1 MGGAGNV
8 RVEQLQPQLRAA
20 GVDVAVIRMTENVLF
35 VTGHFVQIAGAGF
48 AVVPAEGE
56 ASLLVP
62 EYEAPEAA
70 EAWAGA
76 LETFPVI
83 RNDRPAALEVVRER
97 LAALAARHANGGAV
111 GYEGSSETLAPPAQA
126 GEASAVGLPTRRLIE
141 EAFGGAELSDVTELL
156 EATKAVKTERDL
168 EKLEIANEI
177 ACFGN
182 LAFKEA
188 ARPGRTEVEIA
199 AAVETAIEVEGH
211 GYRGA
216 RVVRGY
222 ATVYSGTDLQ
232 DGWQYFR
239 SRPRRVEPDD
249 LVMLELGTLV
259 DGYWADHTRTVVAG
273 RASREQRAAYE
284 AVRAAAA
291 AAFAVAV
298 PGAVGGGVDATSRE
312 TCASAGFEQFPHHT
326 GHGVGF
332 RLHES
337 RPQLVPGST
346 HELGDGMVIVTEP
359 GVYGAEVSGG
369 IRYED
374 AAVVRPGGAR
384 LLGGTDYGLDD

>member
-1 MGGAGNV
+1 MAGNA

-20 GVDVAVIRMTENVLF
+20 GVDVAVVRMAENVLF
-35 VTGHFVQIAGAGF
+35 VSGHFVQMPGAGF
-48 AVVPAEGE
+48 VVVPAEGE
-56 ASLLVP
+56 ATLLVP

-70 EAWAGA
+70 EVWDGA

-83 RNDRPAALEVVRER
+83 RNDRPAALDVVRER
-97 LAALAARHANGGAV
+97 LRALAARQANGGAV

-126 GEASAVGLPTRRLIE
+126 GESSAVALPTRRLLE
-141 EAFGGAELSDVTELL
+141 EAFGGAEPSDITELL
-156 EATKAVKTERDL
+156 EATKAVKTEREL

-177 ACFGN
+177 AGFGM
-182 LAFKEA
+182 LAFKQEA
-188 ARPGRTEVEIA
+188 RAGRTEVEIA

-222 ATVYSGTDLQ
+222 ATVYSGPDLT

-239 SRPRRVEPDD
+239 SRPRRVEPGE
-249 LVMLELGTLV
+249 LVMLELGTVV
-259 DGYWADHTRTVVAG
+259 DGFWADHTRTVVAG
-273 RASREQRAAYE
+273 RASSEQRAAYE

-291 AAFAVAV
+291 AAFAAAV
-298 PGAVGGGVDATSRE
+298 PGTTGGVVDATSRS

-337 RPQLVPGST
+337 RPQLVPGGA
-346 HELGDGMVIVTEP
+346 HELRENMVIVTEP
-359 GVYGAEVSGG
+359 GIYLTELEGG

-374 AAVVRPGGAR
+374 AGVVRPGGAR
-384 LLGGTDYGLDD
+384 LLGGTDYDFED

>member
-1 MGGAGNV
+1 V
-8 RVEQLQPQLRAA
+8 SERVEQLQPGLRSV
-20 GVDVAVIRMTENVLF
+20 GVDVAVLRVPENVLF
-35 VTGHFVQIAGAGF
+35 VTGHFVQIAGAGVV
-48 AVVPAEGE
+48 VVPAEGE
-56 ASLLVP
+56 ATLLVP
-62 EYEAPEAA
+62 EYEAGEAA
-70 EAWAGA
+70 EVWDGP

-83 RNDRPAALEVVRER
+83 RNDRPPALEILRER
-97 LAALAARHANGGAV
+97 LEALAARHANGGGV

-126 GEASAVGLPTRRLIE
+126 GEVNAVARPTQHLIE
-141 EAFGGAELSDVTELL
+141 EAFGGAQLTDVTELL
-156 EATKAVKTERDL
+156 EATKAVKTEREL

-182 LAFKEA
+182 LAFKEV
-188 ARPGRTEVEIA
+188 ARAGKTEVEIA
-199 AAVETAIEVEGH
+199 AAVESAIEVEGH
-211 GYRGA
+211 GHRGA

-222 ATVYSGTDLQ
+222 ATIYSGPDLQ

-273 RASREQRAAYE
+273 RATSEQRAAYE

-291 AAFAVAV
+291 AAFAAAV
-298 PGAVGGGVDATSRE
+298 PGATGGDVDATSRA
-312 TCASAGFEQFPHHT
+312 TCAEAGFEQFPHHT

-346 HELGDGMVIVTEP
+346 HELQENMVVVTEP
-359 GVYGAEVSGG
+359 GIYKAELTGG

-374 AAVVRPGGAR
+374 AAVVKPGGAR
-384 LLGGTDYGLDD
+384 ILGGTDYDLD

>member
-1 MGGAGNV
+1 MTGQS
-8 RVEQLQPQLRAA
+8 RVEQLQPQLRSA
-20 GVDVAVIRMTENVLF
+20 GIDVAVVRMTENVLF
-35 VTGHFVQIAGAGF
+35 VSGHFVQIAGAGF
-48 AVVPAEGE
+48 VVVPAEGE
-56 ASLLVP
+56 ATLLVP

-70 EAWAGA
+70 QAWGGA

-83 RNDRPAALEVVRER
+83 RNDRPSALDVVRER
-97 LAALAARHANGGAV
+97 LGALARHANGGTV

-126 GEASAVGLPTRRLIE
+126 GEASAVALPTRRLLE
-141 EAFGGAELSDVTELL
+141 EAFGGAELKDVTEVL
-156 EATKAVKTERDL
+156 EATKAVKTDREL

-177 ACFGN
+177 AGFGM

-211 GYRGA
+211 GYRDA

-222 ATVYSGTDLQ
+222 ATVYSGPDLEH
-232 DGWQYFR
+232 GWQYFR
-239 SRPRRVEPDD
+239 SRPRRVEADE

-259 DGYWADHTRTVVAG
+259 DGFWADHTRTVVAG
-273 RASREQRAAYE
+273 RASSAQRAAYE
-284 AVRAAAA
+284 AVREAAA
-291 AAFAVAV
+291 AAFAAAV
-298 PGAVGGGVDATSRE
+298 PGVTGGDVDAASRS

-346 HELGDGMVIVTEP
+346 HELRENMVIVTEP
-359 GVYGAEVSGG
+359 GIYRAELAGG

-374 AAVVRPGGAR
+374 AAVVKPGGPR
-384 LLGGTDYGLDD
+384 VLGGTDYGLDD

>member
-1 MGGAGNV
+1 MAGSA
-8 RVEQLQPQLRAA
+8 RVEQLQPQLRSG
-20 GVDVAVIRMTENVLF
+20 GVDVAVLRITENVLL
-35 VTGHFVQIAGAGF
+35 VSGHFMQIPGAGF
-48 AVVPAEGE
+48 VVVPAEGE
-56 ASLLVP
+56 ATLLVP

-70 EAWAGA
+70 EVWDGA

-83 RNDRPAALEVVRER
+83 RNDRPPALEVVRER
-97 LAALAARHANGGAV
+97 LRTLAARHVNGGAV

-126 GEASAVGLPTRRLIE
+126 GESSAVALPTRRLLE
-141 EAFGGAELSDVTELL
+141 EAFGGAELTDVTELL
-156 EATKAVKTERDL
+156 EATKAVKTKSEL

-177 ACFGN
+177 AGFGM
-182 LAFKEA
+182 LAFKQET
-188 ARPGRTEVEIA
+188 RPGRTEVEIA

-222 ATVYSGTDLQ
+222 ATVYSGPDLE

-239 SRPRRVEPDD
+239 SRPRRVEPGE
-249 LVMLELGTLV
+249 LVMLELGTLA
-259 DGYWADHTRTVVAG
+259 DGFWADHTRTVVAG
-273 RASREQRAAYE
+273 GRATSEQRAAYD
-284 AVRAAAA
+284 AVRRAAA
-291 AAFAVAV
+291 AAFAAAV
-298 PGAVGGGVDATSRE
+298 PGATGGEVDAASRS
-312 TCASAGFEQFPHHT
+312 TCAGAGFEQFPHHT

-346 HELGDGMVIVTEP
+346 HELRENMVIVTEP
-359 GVYGAEVSGG
+359 GIYLAELDGG

-384 LLGGTDYGLDD
+384 LLGGTNYGFED

>member
-1 MGGAGNV
+1 MAVNV
-8 RVEQLQPQLRAA
+8 RVQQLQPQLRSA
-20 GVDVAVIRMTENVLF
+20 GVDVAVVRTTENVLF
-35 VTGHFVQIAGAGF
+35 VSGHFVQIAGAGF

-56 ASLLVP
+56 ATLLVP

-70 EAWAGA
+70 EIWDGA

-83 RNDRPAALEVVRER
+83 RNDRPSALEVVRER
-97 LAALAARHANGGAV
+97 LRALAVRHANGGTI
-111 GYEGSSETLAPPAQA
+111 GFEGSSETLAPPAQA
-126 GEASAVGLPTRRLIE
+126 GEVSAVALPTRKLLE
-141 EAFGGAELSDVTELL
+141 DAFGGRELTDVTELL
-156 EATKAVKTERDL
+156 EATKAVKTEREL

-177 ACFGN
+177 AGFGM
-182 LAFKEA
+182 LAFKES
-188 ARPGRTEVEIA
+188 ARAGRTEVEIA

-222 ATVYSGTDLQ
+222 ATVYSGPDLR

-239 SRPRRVEPDD
+239 SRPRPVEPGE

-259 DGYWADHTRTVVAG
+259 DGFWADHTRTVVAG
-273 RASREQRAAYE
+273 RASSAQRAAYE

-291 AAFAVAV
+291 AAFAAAV
-298 PGAVGGGVDATSRE
+298 PGAIGGAVDATSRA
-312 TCASAGFEQFPHHT
+312 TCADAGFEQFPHHT

-346 HELGDGMVIVTEP
+346 HELRENMVVVTEP
-359 GVYGAEVSGG
+359 GIYRAELEGG

-374 AAVVRPGGAR
+374 
-384 LLGGTDYGLDD
+384 

>member
-1 MGGAGNV
+1 MAGNV
-8 RVEQLQPQLRAA
+8 RVAQLQPQLRSA
-20 GVDVAVIRMTENVLF
+20 GVDVAVLRMTENVLF
-35 VTGHFVQIAGAGF
+35 VSGHFVQIAGAGF

-56 ASLLVP
+56 ATLLVP

-70 EAWAGA
+70 EVWDGA
-76 LETFPVI
+76 LETFPII
-83 RNDRPAALEVVRER
+83 RNDRPPMLEVVRER
-97 LAALAARHANGGAV
+97 LQALAKRHADGGTV
-111 GYEGSSETLAPPAQA
+111 GYEGSAETLAPPAQA
-126 GEASAVGLPTRRLIE
+126 GEASAVALPTRRLLE
-141 EAFGGAELSDVTELL
+141 DAFGGRELTDVTELL
-156 EATKAVKTERDL
+156 EATKAVKTEREL

-177 ACFGN
+177 AGFGM
-182 LAFKEA
+182 LAFKDA
-188 ARPGRTEVEIA
+188 AGRPGRTEVEIA

-222 ATVYSGTDLQ
+222 ATVYSGTDLTN
-232 DGWQYFR
+232 GWQLFR
-239 SRPRRVEPDD
+239 SRPRRVEPGE

-273 RASREQRAAYE
+273 RATNEQRAAYE

-291 AAFAVAV
+291 AAFGAAV
-298 PGAVGGGVDATSRE
+298 PGATGGEVDATSRS

-346 HELGDGMVIVTEP
+346 HELRENMVVVTEP
-359 GVYGAEVSGG
+359 GIYGHELAGG

-374 AAVVRPGGAR
+374 AAVVKPGGAQ

>member
-1 MGGAGNV
+1 MAGNV
-8 RVEQLQPQLRAA
+8 RVEQLQPQLRSA

-35 VTGHFVQIAGAGF
+35 VSGHFVQIAGAGF
-48 AVVPAEGE
+48 VVVPAEGE
-56 ASLLVP
+56 ATLLVP

-70 EAWAGA
+70 QVWDGE

-83 RNDRPAALEVVRER
+83 RNDRPSALEVVRER
-97 LAALAARHANGGAV
+97 LGVLAARHANGGTV
-111 GYEGSSETLAPPAQA
+111 GYEGSAETLAPPAQA
-126 GEASAVGLPTRRLIE
+126 GEASAVALPTRRLLE
-141 EAFGGAELSDVTELL
+141 EAFGGRELTDVTELL
-156 EATKAVKTERDL
+156 EATKAVKTEREH

-177 ACFGN
+177 AGFGM
-182 LAFKEA
+182 LAFKEVA

-211 GYRGA
+211 GYRDA

-222 ATVYSGTDLQ
+222 ATVYSGPELEN
-232 DGWQYFR
+232 GWQYFR
-239 SRPRRVEPDD
+239 SRPRRVEPGE

-259 DGYWADHTRTVVAG
+259 DGFWADHTRTVAAG
-273 RASREQRAAYE
+273 RATSEQHAAYD
-284 AVRAAAA
+284 AVRRAAA
-291 AAFAVAV
+291 AAFAAAV
-298 PGAVGGGVDATSRE
+298 PGATGGDVDSTSRA

-337 RPQLVPGST
+337 RPQLVPGSV
-346 HELGDGMVIVTEP
+346 HELRENMVIVTEP
-359 GVYGAEVSGG
+359 GIYRAELEGG

-374 AAVVRPGGAR
+374 AAVVKHGGVQ
-384 LLGGTDYGLDD
+384 LLGGTDYEFDD

>member
-1 MGGAGNV
+1 MTGDA
-8 RVEQLQPQLRAA
+8 RVLQLQPQLGSA
-20 GVDVAVIRMTENVLF
+20 GVDVAVLRMPENVLF
-35 VTGHFVQIAGAGF
+35 VTGHFVQVGGAGF
-48 AVVPAEGE
+48 VVVPVEGQ
-56 ASLLVP
+56 ATLLVP
-62 EYEAPEAA
+62 EHEAA
-70 EAWAGA
+70 EAAEVWDGP

-83 RNDRPAALEVVRER
+83 RNDRPPAIEVVRER
-97 LAALAARHANGGAV
+97 LEALAARHAGGGTI

-126 GEASAVGLPTRRLIE
+126 GEASSVALPTQRLIE
-141 EAFGGAELSDVTELL
+141 EAFGGRGLTDVTELL
-156 EATKAVKTERDL
+156 EGTKAVKTGREL
-168 EKLEIANEI
+168 EKLEIANEV
-177 ACFGN
+177 AGFGMH
-182 LAFKEA
+182 AFKQA
-188 ARPGRTEVEIA
+188 ARPGRTEVEIM
-199 AAVETAIEVEGH
+199 AAVESAIMIEGH

-222 ATVYSGTDLQ
+222 ATVYSGPDLQ

-239 SRPRRVEPDD
+239 SRPRRIEPDD

-273 RASREQRAAYE
+273 HASSRQRAAYE

-291 AAFAVAV
+291 AAFAAAV
-298 PGAVGGGVDATSRE
+298 PGATGGDVDAAARA
-312 TCASAGFEQFPHHT
+312 TCAGAGFEQFPHHT

-346 HELGDGMVIVTEP
+346 HELRERMVIVTEP
-359 GVYGAEVSGG
+359 GVYRAELDGG

-374 AAVVRPGGAR
+374 AAVVRPGGAV
-384 LLGGTDYGLDD
+384 LLGGTDYGFDD

>member
-1 MGGAGNV
+1 MAVNP

-20 GVDVAVIRMTENVLF
+20 GVDVAVLRMTENVLF
-35 VTGHFVQIAGAGF
+35 VSGHFVQIAGAGF
-48 AVVPAEGE
+48 VVVPAEGE
-56 ASLLVP
+56 ATLLVP

-70 EAWAGA
+70 AVWNGA

-83 RNDRPAALEVVRER
+83 RNDRPPAIEVVGER
-97 LAALAARHANGGAV
+97 LRALAARHANGGAV
-111 GYEGSSETLAPPAQA
+111 GFEGSSETLAPPAQA
-126 GEASAVGLPTRRLIE
+126 GEASAVGLPTRRLLE
-141 EAFGGAELSDVTELL
+141 EAFAGAELTDVTELV
-156 EATKAVKTERDL
+156 EATKAVKTEREL

-177 ACFGN
+177 AGFGM
-182 LAFKEA
+182 LAFKEH

-211 GYRGA
+211 GYRDA

-222 ATVYSGTDLQ
+222 ATVYSGRDLTN
-232 DGWQYFR
+232 GWQYFR
-239 SRPRRVEPDD
+239 SRPRRVEADE

-259 DGYWADHTRTVVAG
+259 DGFWADHTRTVVAG
-273 RASREQRAAYE
+273 RASQQQRSAYE

-291 AAFAVAV
+291 AAFAAAV
-298 PGAVGGGVDATSRE
+298 PGATGGDVDATSRA
-312 TCASAGFEQFPHHT
+312 TCAQAGFEQFPHHT

-346 HELGDGMVIVTEP
+346 HELRENMVVVTEP
-359 GVYGAEVSGG
+359 GIYRAEVDGG

-374 AAVVRPGGAR
+374 AAVVRAGGAR
-384 LLGGTDYGLDD
+384 LLGGTDYGFDD

>member
-1 MGGAGNV
+1 MAGNV
-8 RVEQLQPQLRAA
+8 RVEQLQPQLRSA
-20 GVDVAVIRMTENVLF
+20 GVDLAVIRMTENVLF
-35 VTGHFVQIAGAGF
+35 VSGHFVQIAGAGF

-56 ASLLVP
+56 ATLLVP

-70 EAWAGA
+70 EVWGGA

-97 LAALAARHANGGAV
+97 LRALAVRHADGGSV

-126 GEASAVGLPTRRLIE
+126 GEAGAVALPTRRLFE
-141 EAFGGAELSDVTELL
+141 EAFGGRELTDVTELL
-156 EATKAVKTERDL
+156 EATKAVKTGREL

-177 ACFGN
+177 AGFGM

-199 AAVETAIEVEGH
+199 AAVETAIEVPGH
-211 GYRGA
+211 GDRGA

-222 ATVYSGTDLQ
+222 ATVYSGPDLT

-239 SRPRRVEPDD
+239 SRPRRVEPDE

-259 DGYWADHTRTVVAG
+259 DGFWADHTRTVVAG
-273 RASREQRAAYE
+273 RASSEQRAAYE
-284 AVRAAAA
+284 AVREAAAA
-291 AAFAVAV
+291 ALAAAV
-298 PGAVGGGVDATSRE
+298 PGATGGDVDATSRS
-312 TCASAGFEQFPHHT
+312 TCASAGFAQFPHHT
-326 GHGVGF
+326 GHGLGF

-337 RPQLVPGST
+337 RPQLVPGGT
-346 HELGDGMVIVTEP
+346 HELRENMVLVAEP
-359 GVYGAEVSGG
+359 GIYQAEIAGG

-374 AAVVRPGGAR
+374 AAVVGPGGAR
-384 LLGGTDYGLDD
+384 LLGGTDYGFDD

>member
-1 MGGAGNV
+1 MAGNV
-8 RVEQLQPQLRAA
+8 RVQQLQPQLESA
-20 GVDVAVIRMTENVLF
+20 GLDVAVLRVPENVLL
-35 VTGHFVQIAGAGF
+35 VSGHFVQIAGAGF
-48 AVVPAEGE
+48 VVVPAEGE
-56 ASLLVP
+56 ATLLVP

-70 EAWAGA
+70 EVWDGS

-83 RNDRPAALEVVRER
+83 RNDRPPALEVVRER
-97 LAALAARHANGGAV
+97 LEALAARHANGGTV
-111 GYEGSSETLAPPAQA
+111 GYEGSSETIAPPAQA
-126 GEASAVGLPTRRLIE
+126 GEASAVARPTQRLIE
-141 EAFGGAELSDVTELL
+141 EAFGSIELTDVTELL
-156 EATKAVKTERDL
+156 EDTKAVKTEREL

-177 ACFGN
+177 AGFGM

-188 ARPGRTEVEIA
+188 ARPGRTEAEIM
-199 AAVETAIEVEGH
+199 AAVESAIVVEGH

-222 ATVYSGTDLQ
+222 ATIYSGPDLQ

-273 RASREQRAAYE
+273 RASDEQRAAYE
-284 AVRAAAA
+284 AVREAAA
-291 AAFAVAV
+291 AAFAAAV
-298 PGAVGGGVDATSRE
+298 PGATGGDVDSASRA

-346 HELGDGMVIVTEP
+346 HELREGMVIVTEP
-359 GVYGAEVSGG
+359 GVYQAELAGG

-374 AAVVRPGGAR
+374 AAVVRPAGAEI
-384 LLGGTDYGLDD
+384 LGGTDYGFDD